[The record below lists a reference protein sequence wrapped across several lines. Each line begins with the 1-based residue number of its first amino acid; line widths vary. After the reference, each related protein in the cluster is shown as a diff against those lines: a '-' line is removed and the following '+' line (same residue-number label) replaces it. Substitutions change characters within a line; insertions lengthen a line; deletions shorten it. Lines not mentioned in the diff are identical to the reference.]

1 MSTNHTVRHRREAHE
16 RQKRGEA
23 CEERSCDSQGAHALV
38 PSSTRSSRSGSGSA
52 LDDAASAAADDAVQ
66 RRSAFFLAAVYFL
79 DLNGAIVQN
88 QLDKVS
94 AYNRTTRIERH
105 ECHSTNAI
113 NNWAS
118 DACLGGQQEAHGARG
133 HLVPPI
139 LGRDWGC
146 ARRKGW
152 GGRLRKS
159 RAPANLWGRLGG
171 RGDVEG
177 ATESQ
182 TEGLLVFL

>member
-16 RQKRGEA
+16 RQKRGKA

-113 NNWAS
+113 N
-118 DACLGGQQEAHGARG
+118 
-133 HLVPPI
+133 V
-139 LGRDWGC
+139 
-146 ARRKGW
+146 
-152 GGRLRKS
+152 
-159 RAPANLWGRLGG
+159 
-171 RGDVEG
+171 
-177 ATESQ
+177 
-182 TEGLLVFL
+182 LL